1 MSAFSIVTH
10 GASGFLRTGGDSV
23 SLETMKEIG
32 LYGGG
37 ALIVLMTVI
46 QITPIKLNPWS
57 WFGRII
63 GRAINGEVL
72 EKVEALSQDVK
83 SNKADD
89 DEQWASLS
97 RSHIL
102 RFGDELL
109 HGVAHSKEHFDQ
121 ILLDISKYESYC
133 ETHPEYRNN
142 IANATINQIKKTYQK
157 CLEDN
162 DFL

>member
-1 MSAFSIVTH
+1 MT
-10 GASGFLRTGGDSV
+10 
-23 SLETMKEIG
+23 LETIKEIF

-37 ALIVLMTVI
+37 ALVVLMTIV

-57 WFGRII
+57 WIGRMI

-72 EKVEALSQDVK
+72 EKVDALSKDVK
-83 SNKADD
+83 KNKADD

-97 RSHIL
+97 RTHIL
-102 RFGDELL
+102 RFGDEIL

-121 ILLDISKYESYC
+121 VLRDIKKYEMYC
-133 ETHPEYRNN
+133 DTHPDYLNGV
-142 IANATINQIKKTYQK
+142 AHATIQQIKKTYQK
-157 CLEDN
+157 CLDEN